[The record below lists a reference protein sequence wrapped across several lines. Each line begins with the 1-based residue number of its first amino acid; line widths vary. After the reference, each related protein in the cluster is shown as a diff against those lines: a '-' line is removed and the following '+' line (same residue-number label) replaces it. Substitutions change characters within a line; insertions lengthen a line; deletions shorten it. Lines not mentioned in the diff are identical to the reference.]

1 MGLWDK
7 IKGEFVDVI
16 EWLDD
21 SRDIMAYRFE
31 RYGNEIKN
39 GAKLTV
45 REGQVA
51 VFIHEGQLADVYKP
65 GMHTLSTANMPILS
79 TLMGWKHG
87 FESPFKA
94 EIIFV
99 NTRQLVDQKWGT
111 KNPIMLRDAD
121 FGPIRL
127 RAFGTYAIKVKDAA
141 AFIKEIVGTDGEFTS
156 DQLVDQL
163 RNIIVSR
170 FTDKLGESKVPALDL
185 ASQYDEIADLIREKI
200 APEFEEY
207 GIDVTKFL
215 IENIAL
221 PPEVEKA
228 LDKRSSMGVLGNMQQ
243 YTQFQAAN
251 ALEEAAKNSGDAG
264 GAMGGGM
271 GMGMGFAM
279 ANTMG
284 QAMTGGG
291 QAPPSQASA
300 PPPPPSQAAPVSFH
314 VSVNGQSYGPYDMPT
329 LQQHVAGGQ
338 ITRESMV
345 WKNGMAAWLPAGQ
358 VSELGSLFG
367 PPPLPPTA
375 GSMPPPPP
383 PA

>member
-7 IKGEFVDVI
+7 LKGEFVDII

-21 SRDIMAYRFE
+21 SRDILAYRFE

-51 VFIHEGQLADVYKP
+51 VFIHEGQLADVFKP
-65 GMHTLSTANMPILS
+65 GMYTLETANMPILS
-79 TLMGWKHG
+79 TLLGWKHG

-94 EIIFV
+94 EVIFV

-127 RAFGTYAIKVKDAA
+127 RAFGTYAIKVKDAGT
-141 AFIKEIVGTDGEFTS
+141 FVKEIVGTDGEFTS
-156 DQLVDQL
+156 DELVNQL
-163 RNIIVSR
+163 RNIIVAR
-170 FTDKLGESKVPALDL
+170 FTDKLGEAKIPALDL
-185 ASQYDEIADLIREKI
+185 ASQYDEIGDLIRQQI
-200 APEFEEY
+200 VPEFEEY

-251 ALEEAAKNSGDAG
+251 ALEDAANNPGDAG
-264 GAMGGGM
+264 SAISGGM

-284 QAMTGGG
+284 QAMADG
-291 QAPPSQASA
+291 QASA
-300 PPPPPSQAAPVSFH
+300 PPPPPAANNSVAFH
-314 VSVNGQSYGPYDMPT
+314 VHVNGQSYGPYDMAT
-329 LQQHVAGGQ
+329 LQQHISGGQ
-338 ITRESMV
+338 VTRESMV
-345 WKNGMAAWLPAGQ
+345 WKQGMANWLPAGK
-358 VSELGSLFG
+358 VPELGNLFG
-367 PPPLPPTA
+367 PPPLPPSG
-375 GSMPPPPP
+375 GSTPPPPP

>member
-51 VFIHEGQLADVYKP
+51 VFVHEGKLADVYKP
-65 GMHTLSTANMPILS
+65 GMYTLETANMPILS
-79 TLMGWKHG
+79 TLLGWKHG

-94 EIIFV
+94 EVIFV

-127 RAFGTYAIKVKDAA
+127 RAFGSYAIKVIDAA
-141 AFIKEIVGTDGEFTS
+141 AFVKEIVGTDGEFTS
-156 DQLVDQL
+156 DQIVSQL
-163 RNIIVSR
+163 RNIIVAR
-170 FTDKLGESKVPALDL
+170 FTDKLGEAKIPALDL
-185 ASQYDEIADLIREKI
+185 ASQYDEIGETIRQQI
-200 APEFEEY
+200 DPEFEEY

-251 ALEEAAKNSGDAG
+251 ALEDAANNPGDAG
-264 GAMGGGM
+264 GAMSGGM

-284 QAMTGGG
+284 QAMAGG
-291 QAPPSQASA
+291 QAAA
-300 PPPPPSQAAPVSFH
+300 PPPPPPGAASVAFH
-314 VSVNGQSYGPYDMPT
+314 VSVNGQSYGPYDMAT

-338 ITRESMV
+338 VTRESMV
-345 WKNGMAAWLPAGQ
+345 WKQGMANWLPAGQ
-358 VSELGSLFG
+358 VPELGNLFG
-367 PPPLPPTA
+367 PPPLPPSGGAT
-375 GSMPPPPP
+375 PPPPP
-383 PA
+383 PPM